1 MKQNNKQ
8 TDYEKKV
15 FIFATFLWAVLLVLI
30 SFFYIQII

>member
-1 MKQNNKQ
+1 MMKQNNKQ

-15 FIFATFLWAVLLVLI
+15 FIFATFLWAVLI